1 MFITL
6 MRKHTK
12 GILIKV
18 MVGLIAV
25 VFIFWGVYAIREK
38 PGSKIAYVNGD
49 LITGLEYEARYR
61 EMLDALQKQYKE
73 YWNDTLIKAFQIK
86 QRALNSLIEKRLI
99 SQESAR
105 IGLGVT
111 DDEVANAIVTYPAF
125 QVNGEFDEGRYR
137 SLLHYNRMEPTDFES
152 SIKLELLGQKIR
164 HFIKCFFPITDMEII
179 NYYSYQKEKVNIG
192 FVSFNSRDF
201 KGKTEVKQDEKK
213 AYFEAHKEK
222 YRIPEK
228 IKIAYLV
235 LSPSD
240 FLDKVTIAEK
250 EISDFYELNQESFKN
265 PKQIKARHILLK
277 VSPDAS
283 ESEKTETKEKALSLL
298 KRLKDGEDFAALAKK
313 YSQDPAASKGG
324 DLGYFTRGQMV
335 KPFEELAFSLKKGE
349 LGGPVKTQFG
359 WHIIRVDDIKDATIK
374 TFSEVRNQIV
384 TTIKNDISK
393 EIARE
398 RALTLM
404 DQMPYDIDLPTY
416 AAQHGLTVKE
426 TDYFPKNGTI
436 PGLGED
442 ERLTKSLYSLEKG
455 ETSEI
460 IEHKNKFYI
469 IQVVDNKDS
478 HIPKMSEVSVQLQKD
493 FIDHL
498 SLDSAKREAESYLEE
513 LKGGADWSEL
523 AKNKGLKTDET
534 GFFTRRENIPK
545 IGYSPLLSEVTF
557 SLSSQKRYPDE
568 VFEVNNKVYIIK
580 WLTKEDINM
589 KDFDKEKKSFQQMLL
604 LTKDRRIFNAWL
616 QSIKEKA
623 TIKIVTPIE

>member
-49 LITGLEYEARYR
+49 LITGLEYEAKYR
-61 EMLDALQKQYKE
+61 EMLDALQKQYQQ

-86 QRALNSLIEKRLI
+86 QRALDSLIEKRLI

-125 QVNGEFDEGRYR
+125 QVNGEFDEGRYK
-137 SLLHYNRMEPTDFES
+137 SLLRYNRMEPTDFES
-152 SIKLELLGQKIR
+152 AIKLELLGQKIR
-164 HFIKCFFPITDMEII
+164 HFIKCFFPLTDMEIMS
-179 NYYSYQKEKVNIG
+179 YYSYQKEKINIG
-192 FVSFNSRDF
+192 FVSFNPRDF
-201 KGKTEVKQDEKK
+201 KGKKEVTQDEKE
-213 AYFEAHKEK
+213 AYFEAHKEN

-235 LSPSD
+235 LAPSD
-240 FLDKVTIAEK
+240 FSDKVTIGEK

-265 PKQIKARHILLK
+265 PKKIKARHILLK

-283 ESEKTETKEKALSLL
+283 ESEETETREKALSLL

-324 DLGYFTRGQMV
+324 DLGYFTRGQML

-349 LGGPVKTQFG
+349 LGGPVRTQFG
-359 WHIIRVDDIKDATIK
+359 WHIIRVDDIKDATVK

-404 DQMPYDIDLPTY
+404 DQMPYDIDLATY

-426 TDYFPKNGTI
+426 TDYFPKEGAI

-442 ERLTKSLYSLEKG
+442 ERLKKSIYSLEKG

-460 IEHKNKFYI
+460 IEHENKFYI

-478 HIPKMSEVSVQLQKD
+478 HIPKMSEVTDQLNID

-498 SLDSAKREAESYLEE
+498 SLVSAKSEAKSYLDE
-513 LKGGADWSEL
+513 LKGGADWFEL

-545 IGYSPLLSEVTF
+545 IGYSPLLSEITF

-568 VFEVNNKVYIIK
+568 VFEVNNKVYIIR

-589 KDFDKEKKSFQQMLL
+589 KGFDKEKKSFQQMLL

-623 TIKIVTPIE
+623 AIKIVTPIE

>member
-73 YWNDTLIKAFQIK
+73 YWNDTLIKAFQIR
-86 QRALNSLIEKRLI
+86 QRALDSLIEKRLI

-152 SIKLELLGQKIR
+152 AIKLDLLGQKIR

-192 FVSFNSRDF
+192 FVSFNSKDF

-298 KRLKDGEDFAALAKK
+298 KRLRDGEDFAALAKK

-393 EIARE
+393 EMARE

-478 HIPKMSEVSVQLQKD
+478 HIPKMSEVTNQLNID

-498 SLDSAKREAESYLEE
+498 SLVSAKREAGSYLEE

-523 AKNKGLKTDET
+523 AKKKGLKTDET

-545 IGYSPLLSEVTF
+545 IGYSPLLSDVTF

-568 VFEVNNKVYIIK
+568 VFEVNNNVYVIR
-580 WLTKEDINM
+580 WLSKEDINM
-589 KDFDKEKKSFQQMLL
+589 KDFDKEKKSFKQMLL

>member
-12 GILIKV
+12 GILVKV

-25 VFIFWGVYAIREK
+25 VFVFWGVYAIREK

-49 LITGLEYEARYR
+49 LITGLEYEAKYR
-61 EMLDALQKQYKE
+61 EMLDAMQKQYKE
-73 YWNDTLIKAFQIK
+73 YWNDSLIKAFQIK

-99 SQESAR
+99 SQESDR
-105 IGLGVT
+105 IGLGVS
-111 DDEVANAIVTYPAF
+111 DDEVANAIFTYPAF
-125 QVNGEFDEGRYR
+125 QVNGEFYEGRYR
-137 SLLHYNRMEPTDFES
+137 SLLSYNRMEPTDFES
-152 SIKLELLGQKIR
+152 AIKLELLGQKIR
-164 HFIKCFFPITDMEII
+164 HFIKCFFPLTDMEII
-179 NYYSYQKEKVNIG
+179 HYYSYQKEKVNIG
-192 FVSFNSRDF
+192 FVSFNPRDF
-201 KGKTEVKQDEKK
+201 KGKTEVKQDEKE
-213 AYFEAHKEK
+213 AYFKKHKEQ

-235 LSPSD
+235 LAPSD

-265 PKQIKARHILLK
+265 PKKIKARHILLK

-283 ESEKTETKEKALSLL
+283 ESEETETKEKALSLL
-298 KRLKDGEDFAALAKK
+298 KRLKDGEDFATLAKK

-324 DLGYFTRGQMV
+324 DLGYFTQGQMV

-349 LGGPVKTQFG
+349 LGGPVKTQLG
-359 WHIIRVDDIKDATIK
+359 WQIIRVDDIKDATVK

-384 TTIKNDISK
+384 TTIKNDISN
-393 EIARE
+393 EVAHE

-404 DQMPYDIDLPTY
+404 DQMPYDIDLATY

-442 ERLTKSLYSLEKG
+442 ERLTKSIYSLEKG

-460 IEHKNKFYI
+460 IEHKDKFYI

-493 FIDHL
+493 FVDYL
-498 SLDSAKREAESYLEE
+498 SLVAAKREAESYLEE
-513 LKGGADWSEL
+513 LKGGADWFEL

-557 SLSSQKRYPDE
+557 SLSSQKRYPDD
-568 VFEVNNKVYIIK
+568 VFSVNNEVYIIR

-589 KDFDKEKKSFQQMLL
+589 KDFDKEKKSFKQMLL
-604 LTKDRRIFNAWL
+604 LTKDRRIFTAWL

-623 TIKIVTPIE
+623 AIKIVTPIE

>member
-12 GILIKV
+12 GILVKV

-49 LITGLEYEARYR
+49 LITGMEYEAKYR

-137 SLLHYNRMEPTDFES
+137 SLLSYNRMEPTDFES
-152 SIKLELLGQKIR
+152 AIKLELLGQKIR
-164 HFIKCFFPITDMEII
+164 HFIKCFFPLTDMEIMD
-179 NYYSYQKEKVNIG
+179 YYTYQKEKVNSG
-192 FVSFNSRDF
+192 FVSFNPRDF
-201 KGKTEVKQDEKK
+201 KGKTEVKQDEKE
-213 AYFEAHKEK
+213 AYFKAHKEK

-235 LSPSD
+235 LAPSD

-265 PKQIKARHILLK
+265 PKKIKARHILLK
-277 VSPDAS
+277 LSPDAS
-283 ESEKTETKEKALSLL
+283 ESEETETKEKALSLL
-298 KRLKDGEDFAALAKK
+298 KRLRDGENFAALAKK

-359 WHIIRVDDIKDATIK
+359 WHIIQVDDIKDATVK

-393 EIARE
+393 EIAHE

-404 DQMPYDIDLPTY
+404 DQMPYDIDLATY

-426 TDYFPKNGTI
+426 TDYFPKKGTI

-442 ERLTKSLYSLEKG
+442 ERLTKSIYSLEKG

-478 HIPKMSEVSVQLQKD
+478 HIPKMSEVSVQLHKD
-493 FIDHL
+493 FVDHL
-498 SLDSAKREAESYLEE
+498 SLVAAKREAESYLEG
-513 LKGGADWSEL
+513 LKGGADWFEL

-568 VFEVNNKVYIIK
+568 VFEVNNKVYIIR

-589 KDFDKEKKSFQQMLL
+589 KDFDKEKKSFKQMLL

-623 TIKIVTPIE
+623 AIKIVTPIE

>member
-12 GILIKV
+12 GILVKV

-49 LITGLEYEARYR
+49 LITGMEYEAKYR

-137 SLLHYNRMEPTDFES
+137 SLLNYNRMEPTDFES
-152 SIKLELLGQKIR
+152 AIKLELLGQKIR
-164 HFIKCFFPITDMEII
+164 HFIKCFFPLTYMEII
-179 NYYSYQKEKVNIG
+179 NYYSYQKEKVNIA
-192 FVSFNSRDF
+192 FVSFNPGDF
-201 KGKTEVKQDEKK
+201 KGKTEVKQDEKE
-213 AYFEAHKEK
+213 AYFKAHKEK

-235 LSPSD
+235 LAPSD

-265 PKQIKARHILLK
+265 PKKIKARHILLK
-277 VSPDAS
+277 LSPDAS
-283 ESEKTETKEKALSLL
+283 ESEETETKEKALSLL
-298 KRLKDGEDFAALAKK
+298 KRLRDGEDFAALAKK

-359 WHIIRVDDIKDATIK
+359 WHIIQVDDIKDATVK

-393 EIARE
+393 EIAHE

-404 DQMPYDIDLPTY
+404 DQMPYDIDLATY

-426 TDYFPKNGTI
+426 TDYFPKKGTI

-442 ERLTKSLYSLEKG
+442 ERLTKSIYSLEKG

-478 HIPKMSEVSVQLQKD
+478 HIPKMSEVSVQLHKD
-493 FIDHL
+493 FVDHL
-498 SLDSAKREAESYLEE
+498 SLVAAKREAESYLEG
-513 LKGGADWSEL
+513 LKGGADWFEL

-568 VFEVNNKVYIIK
+568 VFEVNNKVYIIR

-589 KDFDKEKKSFQQMLL
+589 KDFDKEKKSFKQMLL

-623 TIKIVTPIE
+623 AIKIVTPIE

>member
-12 GILIKV
+12 GILVKV

-25 VFIFWGVYAIREK
+25 VFVFWGVYAIREK

-49 LITGLEYEARYR
+49 LITGLEYEAKYR

-73 YWNDTLIKAFQIK
+73 YWNDSLIKAFQIK

-125 QVNGEFDEGRYR
+125 QVNGAFDEGRYR
-137 SLLHYNRMEPTDFES
+137 SLLNYNRMEPADFES
-152 SIKLELLGQKIR
+152 AIKLELLGQKIR
-164 HFIKCFFPITDMEII
+164 HVIKCFFPLTDMEIMS
-179 NYYSYQKEKVNIG
+179 YYSYQKEKVNID
-192 FVSFNSRDF
+192 FVSFNPKDF
-201 KGKTEVKQDEKK
+201 KGKTKEKQDEKE
-213 AYFEAHKEK
+213 AYFKEHKER

-235 LSPSD
+235 LAPSD
-240 FLDKVTIAEK
+240 FLDKVTVAEK

-277 VSPDAS
+277 LSPNAT
-283 ESEKTETKEKALSLL
+283 ESETSEAKEKARSLL
-298 KRLKDGEDFAALAKK
+298 KRLRDGEDFETLAKK
-313 YSQDPAASKGG
+313 YSQGPSASKGG
-324 DLGYFTRGQMV
+324 DLGYFTRGQMA
-335 KPFEELAFSLKKGE
+335 KPFEKLAFSLKKGE

-359 WHIIRVDDIKDATIK
+359 WHIIQVDDIKDATIK
-374 TFSEVRNQIV
+374 SFSEVRNQIV

-393 EIARE
+393 EIAHE

-404 DQMPYDIDLPTY
+404 DQMPYDINLATY
-416 AAQHGLTVKE
+416 AAQLGLTAKE
-426 TDYFPKNGTI
+426 SDYFSKKGAI
-436 PGLGED
+436 PGLGGD
-442 ERLTKSLYSLEKG
+442 ERLTKSIYSLEKG

-460 IEHKNKFYI
+460 IEHKDKFYI

-478 HIPKMSEVSVQLQKD
+478 HIPKMSEVSVQLHND

-498 SLDSAKREAESYLEE
+498 SLVTAKREAESYLEE
-513 LKGGADWSEL
+513 LKGGADWFKL
-523 AKNKGLKTDET
+523 AKDKGLKTDET
-534 GFFTRRENIPK
+534 GFFTRRENISK

-568 VFEVNNKVYIIK
+568 VFEVNNKVYIIR
-580 WLTKEDINM
+580 WLAKEDINM
-589 KDFDKEKKSFQQMLL
+589 KDFDKEKKSFKQTLL
-604 LTKDRRIFNAWL
+604 LTKDRRIFHAWL
-616 QSIKEKA
+616 QSLKEKA
-623 TIKIVTPIE
+623 EIKIVTPIE

>member
-25 VFIFWGVYAIREK
+25 VFVFWGVYAIREK

-49 LITGLEYEARYR
+49 LITGLEYEAKYR

-99 SQESAR
+99 SQESNR

-137 SLLHYNRMEPTDFES
+137 SLLSYNRMDPTDFES
-152 SIKLELLGQKIR
+152 AIKLELLGQKIR
-164 HFIKCFFPITDMEII
+164 HSIKCFFPLTDMEII
-179 NYYSYQKEKVNIG
+179 NYYSYQKEKVNVG
-192 FVSFNSRDF
+192 FVSFNPGDF
-201 KGKTEVKQDEKK
+201 KGKTEGKQDEKET
-213 AYFEAHKEK
+213 YFKAHKEK

-235 LSPSD
+235 LAPSD

-283 ESEKTETKEKALSLL
+283 ESEETETKEKALSLL

-349 LGGPVKTQFG
+349 FGGPVKTQFG
-359 WHIIRVDDIKDATIK
+359 WHIIQVDDIKDATVK
-374 TFSEVRNQIV
+374 TFTEVRNHIV

-404 DQMPYDIDLPTY
+404 DQMPYDIDLATY
-416 AAQHGLTVKE
+416 ATQHSLTVKE
-426 TDYFPKNGTI
+426 TDYFPKKGTI

-442 ERLTKSLYSLEKG
+442 ERLTKSIYSLEKG

-469 IQVVDNKDS
+469 IQVVDNKNS
-478 HIPKMSEVSVQLQKD
+478 HIPNMSEVSVQLQKD
-493 FIDHL
+493 FVDHL
-498 SLDSAKREAESYLEE
+498 SLVSAKREAESYLEE
-513 LKGGADWSEL
+513 LKGGADWFEL

-534 GFFTRRENIPK
+534 GFFTRREKIPK

-568 VFEVNNKVYIIK
+568 VFEVNNKVYIIR

-589 KDFDKEKKSFQQMLL
+589 KDFDKEKKSFKQMLL

>member
-86 QRALNSLIEKRLI
+86 QRALDSLIEKRLI

-192 FVSFNSRDF
+192 FVSFNPGDF
-201 KGKTEVKQDEKK
+201 KGKKEVKQDEKK
-213 AYFEAHKEK
+213 TYFEAHKEK

-265 PKQIKARHILLK
+265 PQQIKARHILLK

-298 KRLKDGEDFAALAKK
+298 KRLQDGEDFVALAKK

-416 AAQHGLTVKE
+416 AAQHGLIAKE

-436 PGLGED
+436 PGLGKD

-469 IQVVDNKDS
+469 IQVVDNRDS
-478 HIPKMSEVSVQLQKD
+478 HIPKMSEVTDQLNID
-493 FIDHL
+493 FVDYL
-498 SLDSAKREAESYLEE
+498 SLVATKREAESYLEE
-513 LKGGADWSEL
+513 LKGGADWFEL

-568 VFEVNNKVYIIK
+568 VFEVNNKVYIIR

>member
-49 LITGLEYEARYR
+49 LITGLEYEAKYR
-61 EMLDALQKQYKE
+61 EMLAALQEQYKQ
-73 YWNDTLIKAFQIK
+73 YWNDTLIKAFQIR

-99 SQESAR
+99 SQESAK

-111 DDEVANAIVTYPAF
+111 DDEIANAIVTYPAF
-125 QVNGEFDEGRYR
+125 QVNGEFDEGKYR

-152 SIKLELLGQKIR
+152 AIKIELLGQKIR
-164 HFIKCFFPITDMEII
+164 HFIKSFFPLTDMEIM
-179 NYYSYQKEKVNIG
+179 NYYSYQNEKVNIG
-192 FVSFNSRDF
+192 FVSFNPKDF
-201 KGKTEVKQDEKK
+201 KGKTEVKQDEKE
-213 AYFEAHKEK
+213 AYFKAHKEK

-235 LSPSD
+235 LAPSD
-240 FLDKVTIAEK
+240 FLDKVTIAEQ
-250 EISDFYELNQESFKN
+250 EIKDFYELNQESFKN

-277 VSPDAS
+277 LSPDAS
-283 ESEKTETKEKALSLL
+283 KSKTTEVKEKALSLL
-298 KRLKDGEDFAALAKK
+298 KRLQDGEDFATLAKK
-313 YSQDPAASKGG
+313 HSQGPSASNGG
-324 DLGYFTRGQMV
+324 DLGYFTRGKMV

-349 LGGPVKTQFG
+349 LGGPVKTKFG
-359 WHIIRVDDIKDATIK
+359 WHIIRVDDIKDPTIK

-393 EIARE
+393 EIAHE

-404 DQMPYDIDLPTY
+404 DQMPYDIDLATY

-426 TDYFPKNGTI
+426 TDYFPKKGAI
-436 PGLGED
+436 PGLGEN
-442 ERLTKSLYSLEKG
+442 ERLTKSLSSLEKG

-469 IQVVDNKDS
+469 IQVVDNKHS

-493 FIDHL
+493 FLDHL
-498 SLDSAKREAESYLEE
+498 SLVAAKNEAKNYLEE
-513 LKGGADWSEL
+513 LKGGADWFEL
-523 AKNKGLKTDET
+523 ANNKGVKPDKTD
-534 GFFTRRENIPK
+534 FFTRRENIPK
-545 IGYSPLLSEVTF
+545 IGYSSLLSEASF
-557 SLSSQKRYPDE
+557 SLSSQKKYPDE
-568 VFEVNNKVYIIK
+568 VFEVNNKVYVIR
-580 WLTKEDINM
+580 WLSKEDINM
-589 KDFDKEKKSFQQMLL
+589 KDFNKEKKSFQQMLI
-604 LTKDRRIFNAWL
+604 LTKERRIFNAWL

>member
-12 GILIKV
+12 GILVKV

-25 VFIFWGVYAIREK
+25 VFVFWGVSAIREK

-49 LITGLEYEARYR
+49 LITGLEYEAKYR

-73 YWNDTLIKAFQIK
+73 YWNDSLIKAFQIK
-86 QRALNSLIEKRLI
+86 QRALDNLIEKRLI

-105 IGLGVT
+105 IGLGIT
-111 DDEVANAIVTYPAF
+111 DDEVADAIFTYPAF
-125 QVNGEFDEGRYR
+125 QVNGEFYEGRYR
-137 SLLHYNRMEPTDFES
+137 SLLSYNRMEPADFES
-152 SIKLELLGQKIR
+152 TIKLELLSKKIR
-164 HFIKCFFPITDMEII
+164 YFIKCFFPITDMEMMD
-179 NYYSYQKEKVNIG
+179 YYSYQKEKVNIG
-192 FVSFNSRDF
+192 FVSFNPRDF
-201 KGKTEVKQDEKK
+201 KGKMAVKQDEKE
-213 AYFEAHKEK
+213 AYFESNKEK

-228 IKIAYLV
+228 IKIAYLA
-235 LSPSD
+235 LDPSD

-250 EISDFYELNQESFKN
+250 EISDYYELNQESFKN

-277 VSPDAS
+277 LSPDAS
-283 ESEKTETKEKALSLL
+283 ESEETKTKEKALSLL

-313 YSQDPAASKGG
+313 YSQGPTASKGG
-324 DLGYFTRGQMV
+324 DLGYFTQGKMV

-349 LGGPVKTQFG
+349 IGGPIKTRFG
-359 WHIIRVDDIKDATIK
+359 WHIIRIDDIKDATVK

-384 TTIKNDISK
+384 TTLKNDISK
-393 EIARE
+393 EIAHE

-404 DQMPYDIDLPTY
+404 DQMPYDINLTTY
-416 AAQHGLTVKE
+416 AAQQSLTVKE
-426 TDYFPKNGTI
+426 SDYFPKKGPI
-436 PGLGED
+436 PGLGSD
-442 ERLTKSLYSLEKG
+442 ERLTKSIYSLEKG

-460 IEHKNKFYI
+460 IEHKDKFYI

-478 HIPKMSEVSVQLQKD
+478 HIPKMSEVSDQLDKD
-493 FIDHL
+493 FINHL
-498 SLDSAKREAESYLEE
+498 SLIAAKREAESYLEE

-545 IGYSPLLSEVTF
+545 IGYSSLLSEVTF
-557 SLSSQKRYPDE
+557 SLSSRKRYPDE
-568 VFEVNNKVYIIK
+568 VFEVNSKVYIIR
-580 WLTKEDINM
+580 WLIKEDINM
-589 KDFDKEKKSFQQMLL
+589 NDFDKEKKSFKQMLL

-616 QSIKEKA
+616 QSIKQKA
-623 TIKIVTPIE
+623 EIKIVTPIE

>member
-1 MFITL
+1 
-6 MRKHTK
+6 
-12 GILIKV
+12 

-99 SQESAR
+99 SQESAK

-111 DDEVANAIVTYPAF
+111 DEEVANAIATYPAF

-192 FVSFNSRDF
+192 FVSFNPGDF

-235 LSPSD
+235 FSPSD

-265 PKQIKARHILLK
+265 PKKIKARHILLK

-283 ESEKTETKEKALSLL
+283 ESKQTETKEKALSLL

-335 KPFEELAFSLKKGE
+335 KPVEELAFSLKKGE

-359 WHIIRVDDIKDATIK
+359 WHIIRVDDIKDATVK

-404 DQMPYDIDLPTY
+404 DQMPYNIDLPTY

-436 PGLGED
+436 PGLGKD

-478 HIPKMSEVSVQLQKD
+478 HIPKMSEVTDQLNID

-498 SLDSAKREAESYLEE
+498 SLVAAKREAGSYLEE

-568 VFEVNNKVYIIK
+568 VFEVNNKVYIIR

>member
-12 GILIKV
+12 GILVKV
-18 MVGLIAV
+18 LVGLIAV
-25 VFIFWGVYAIREK
+25 VFVFWGVYAIREK

-49 LITGLEYEARYR
+49 LITGLEYEAKYR

-73 YWNDTLIKAFQIK
+73 YWNDTLVKAFQIK

-99 SQESAR
+99 SQESNR

-111 DDEVANAIVTYPAF
+111 DDEVANAIFTYPAF
-125 QVNGEFDEGRYR
+125 QVNGKFYEGRYR
-137 SLLHYNRMEPTDFES
+137 SLLSYNRMEPADFES
-152 SIKLELLGQKIR
+152 AIKLELLGKKIQN
-164 HFIKCFFPITDMEII
+164 FIKCFFPLTDLEMMD
-179 NYYSYQKEKVNIG
+179 YYSYQKEKVNIG
-192 FVSFNSRDF
+192 FVSFNPRDF
-201 KGKTEVKQDEKK
+201 KGKMVVKQDEKE
-213 AYFEAHKEK
+213 AYFKAHKEK

-235 LSPSD
+235 LAPSD

-265 PKQIKARHILLK
+265 PKKIKARHILLK

-283 ESEKTETKEKALSLL
+283 ESEETNTKEKALSLL

-313 YSQDPAASKGG
+313 YSQGPTASKGG
-324 DLGYFTRGQMV
+324 DLGYFTRGKMV
-335 KPFEELAFSLKKGE
+335 KSFEELAFSLKKGE
-349 LGGPVKTQFG
+349 IGGPVKTRFG
-359 WHIIRVDDIKDATIK
+359 WHIIRIDDIKNTTIK
-374 TFSEVRNQIV
+374 TLSEVRNQIV
-384 TTIKNDISK
+384 TTLKNDISN
-393 EIARE
+393 EIAHE

-404 DQMPYDIDLPTY
+404 DQMPYDINLATY
-416 AAQHGLTVKE
+416 AAQHGLAVKE
-426 TDYFPKNGTI
+426 TDYFPKKGTI
-436 PGLGED
+436 PGLGGD
-442 ERLTKSLYSLEKG
+442 ERLIKSIFSLKKG

-460 IEHKNKFYI
+460 IEHKDKFYI

-478 HIPKMSEVSVQLQKD
+478 HIPKMSEVSDQLDKD
-493 FIDHL
+493 VINHL
-498 SLDSAKREAESYLEE
+498 SLIAAKREAESYLEE
-513 LKGGADWSEL
+513 LKGGADWFEL

-534 GFFTRRENIPK
+534 GFFTRRENTPK

-568 VFEVNNKVYIIK
+568 AFEVNNKVYIIR
-580 WLTKEDINM
+580 WLTKEDIKMN
-589 KDFDKEKKSFQQMLL
+589 DFDKEKKSFKQMLL
-604 LTKDRRIFNAWL
+604 LTKNRRIFNAWL

-623 TIKIVTPIE
+623 EIKIVTPIE

>member
-49 LITGLEYEARYR
+49 VITGLEYEAKYR
-61 EMLDALQKQYKE
+61 EMIDALQKQYKQ

-86 QRALNSLIEKRLI
+86 QRALDSLIEKRLI

-137 SLLHYNRMEPTDFES
+137 SLLRYNRMEPTDFES
-152 SIKLELLGQKIR
+152 AIKLELLGKKIR
-164 HFIKCFFPITDMEII
+164 HFIKSFFPLTDMEII
-179 NYYSYQKEKVNIG
+179 NYYTYQKEKVNIG
-192 FVSFNSRDF
+192 FVSFNPKNF
-201 KGKTEVKQDEKK
+201 KGKTEVKQDEKE
-213 AYFEAHKEK
+213 AYFKAHKER

-235 LSPSD
+235 LAPSD

-277 VSPDAS
+277 LSPDAT
-283 ESEKTETKEKALSLL
+283 ESEETETKEKALSLL
-298 KRLKDGEDFAALAKK
+298 KRVRDGEDFAALAKK
-313 YSQDPAASKGG
+313 YSQDPATSKGG

-349 LGGPVKTQFG
+349 IGGPVKTQFG
-359 WHIIRVDDIKDATIK
+359 WHIIQVDDIKDATIK

-393 EIARE
+393 EIAHE

-404 DQMPYDIDLPTY
+404 DQMPYDIDLASY

-426 TDYFPKNGTI
+426 TDYFPKKGTI

-460 IEHKNKFYI
+460 IEHENKFYI
-469 IQVVDNKDS
+469 IQVVDNKDP
-478 HIPKMSEVSVQLQKD
+478 HIPKMSEVSAQLQKD
-493 FIDHL
+493 FVDHL
-498 SLDSAKREAESYLEE
+498 SLVAAKREAESYLEE
-513 LKGGADWSEL
+513 LKGGADWFEL
-523 AKNKGLKTDET
+523 AKNKGLQTDET

-545 IGYSPLLSEVTF
+545 IGYSPLLSEATF

-568 VFEVNNKVYIIK
+568 VFEVNNKVYIIR

-604 LTKDRRIFNAWL
+604 STKDSRIFNAWL

-623 TIKIVTPIE
+623 EIKIVTSIE

>member
-12 GILIKV
+12 GILVKV

-25 VFIFWGVYAIREK
+25 VFVFWGVYAIREK

-49 LITGLEYEARYR
+49 LITGLEYEAKYR

-73 YWNDTLIKAFQIK
+73 YWNDSLIKAFQIK

-99 SQESAR
+99 SQESSR

-111 DDEVANAIVTYPAF
+111 NDEVANAIVAYPAF
-125 QVNGEFDEGRYR
+125 QVNGKFDEGRYR
-137 SLLHYNRMEPTDFES
+137 SLLRYNRMEPTDFES
-152 SIKLELLGQKIR
+152 TIKLELLGQKIR
-164 HFIKCFFPITDMEII
+164 HSIKCFFPLTDMEII

-192 FVSFNSRDF
+192 FVPFNPMDF
-201 KGKTEVKQDEKK
+201 KGKTEVKQDEKEV
-213 AYFEAHKEK
+213 YFKAHKEK

-235 LSPSD
+235 LAPSD

-283 ESEKTETKEKALSLL
+283 ESEETETKEKALSLL
-298 KRLKDGEDFAALAKK
+298 KRLKDGEDFASLAKK

-324 DLGYFTRGQMV
+324 DLGYSTKGQMV
-335 KPFEELAFSLKKGE
+335 KPFEELAFSLKKGQI
-349 LGGPVKTQFG
+349 GGPVKTQFG
-359 WHIIRVDDIKDATIK
+359 WHIIRVDDIKDATVK

-393 EIARE
+393 EIAHE

-404 DQMPYDIDLPTY
+404 DQMPYDIDLAAY

-426 TDYFPKNGTI
+426 TDYFPKKGTI

-442 ERLTKSLYSLEKG
+442 ERLTKSIFSLEKG

-478 HIPKMSEVSVQLQKD
+478 HIPKMSEVSVQLHND

-498 SLDSAKREAESYLEE
+498 SLVTAKREAESYLEE
-513 LKGGADWSEL
+513 LKGGADWFEL

-534 GFFTRRENIPK
+534 GFFTRRENISK

-568 VFEVNNKVYIIK
+568 VFEVNNKVYIIR
-580 WLTKEDINM
+580 WLTKENINM
-589 KDFDKEKKSFQQMLL
+589 KDFDKEKKSFKQTLL

-616 QSIKEKA
+616 QSLKEKA
-623 TIKIVTPIE
+623 EIKIVTPIE

>member
-137 SLLHYNRMEPTDFES
+137 SLLRYNRMEPTDFES
-152 SIKLELLGQKIR
+152 AIKLELLGQKIR

-192 FVSFNSRDF
+192 FVSFNPRDF

-265 PKQIKARHILLK
+265 PQQIKARHILLK

-298 KRLKDGEDFAALAKK
+298 KRLQDGEDFVALAKK

-398 RALTLM
+398 RALSLM

-469 IQVVDNKDS
+469 IQVVDNRDS
-478 HIPKMSEVSVQLQKD
+478 HIPKMSEVTDQLNID
-493 FIDHL
+493 FVDYL
-498 SLDSAKREAESYLEE
+498 SLVATKREAESYLEE
-513 LKGGADWSEL
+513 LKGGADWFEL

>member
-1 MFITL
+1 

-25 VFIFWGVYAIREK
+25 VFVFWGVYAIREK

-49 LITGLEYEARYR
+49 LITGLEYEAKYR

-73 YWNDTLIKAFQIK
+73 YWNDSLIKAFQIK

-111 DDEVANAIVTYPAF
+111 DDEVASAIVTYPAF

-137 SLLHYNRMEPTDFES
+137 SLLRYSRMEPTDFES
-152 SIKLELLGQKIR
+152 AIKLELLGQKIR
-164 HFIKCFFPITDMEII
+164 HSIKCFFPLTDMEII

-192 FVSFNSRDF
+192 FVPFNPRDF
-201 KGKTEVKQDEKK
+201 KGKTEVKQDEKE
-213 AYFEAHKEK
+213 AYFKTHKEK

-235 LSPSD
+235 LAPSD

-265 PKQIKARHILLK
+265 PKKIKARHILLK

-283 ESEKTETKEKALSLL
+283 ESEETEIKEKALSLL
-298 KRLKDGEDFAALAKK
+298 KRLKNGEDFAALAKK

-324 DLGYFTRGQMV
+324 DLGYSTRGQMV
-335 KPFEELAFSLKKGE
+335 KPFEELAFSLKKGQI
-349 LGGPVKTQFG
+349 GGPVKTQFG
-359 WHIIRVDDIKDATIK
+359 WHIIRVDDIKDTTVK

-393 EIARE
+393 EIAHE

-404 DQMPYDIDLPTY
+404 DQMPYDIDLATY

-426 TDYFPKNGTI
+426 TDYFPKKGTI
-436 PGLGED
+436 PGLEED
-442 ERLTKSLYSLEKG
+442 ERLTKSIFSLEKG

-478 HIPKMSEVSVQLQKD
+478 HIPKISEVSIQLQKD
-493 FIDHL
+493 FVDHL
-498 SLDSAKREAESYLEE
+498 SLVAAKEEAESYLEE
-513 LKGGADWSEL
+513 LKGGADWFEL

-545 IGYSPLLSEVTF
+545 IGYSLSLSEVTF

-568 VFEVNNKVYIIK
+568 VFEVNNKVYIIR

-589 KDFDKEKKSFQQMLL
+589 KDFDKEKKSFKQTLL

-616 QSIKEKA
+616 QSLKEKA
-623 TIKIVTPIE
+623 EIKIVTPIE

>member
-12 GILIKV
+12 GILVKV

-49 LITGLEYEARYR
+49 LITGMEYEAKYR

-137 SLLHYNRMEPTDFES
+137 SLLSYNRMEPTDFES
-152 SIKLELLGQKIR
+152 AIKLELLGQKIR
-164 HFIKCFFPITDMEII
+164 HFIKCFFPLTDMEIMD
-179 NYYSYQKEKVNIG
+179 YYTYQKEKVNSG
-192 FVSFNSRDF
+192 FVSFNPRDF
-201 KGKTEVKQDEKK
+201 KGKTEVKQDEKE
-213 AYFEAHKEK
+213 AYFKAHKEK

-235 LSPSD
+235 LAPSD

-265 PKQIKARHILLK
+265 PKKIKARHILLK
-277 VSPDAS
+277 LSPDAS
-283 ESEKTETKEKALSLL
+283 ESEETETKEKALSLL
-298 KRLKDGEDFAALAKK
+298 KRLRDGENFAALAKK

-359 WHIIRVDDIKDATIK
+359 WHIIQVDDIKDATVK

-393 EIARE
+393 EIAHE

-404 DQMPYDIDLPTY
+404 DQMPYEIDLATY

-426 TDYFPKNGTI
+426 TDYFPKKGTI

-442 ERLTKSLYSLEKG
+442 ERLTKSIYSLEKG

-478 HIPKMSEVSVQLQKD
+478 HIPKMSEVSVQLHKD
-493 FIDHL
+493 FVDHL
-498 SLDSAKREAESYLEE
+498 SLVAAKREAESYLEG
-513 LKGGADWSEL
+513 LKGGADWFEL

-568 VFEVNNKVYIIK
+568 VFEVNNKVYIIR

-589 KDFDKEKKSFQQMLL
+589 KDFDKEKKSFKQMLL

-623 TIKIVTPIE
+623 AIKIVTPIE